1 MVPPAT
7 ALTQNKAICAAA
19 RHTAAGS
26 AQSAARARLTVAPQL
41 PRAASSSV
49 CRSLP
54 TAFLQ
59 ASDQK
64 EREDMIRQGGSFK
77 EALIRKWA
85 QCCSFV
91 AAAAVFEKRAR
102 WCVRRQWLPLLQNV
116 PDDTL
121 DSIFAFFEGRPD
133 AADARLWLDVFV
145 DSQHASDEG
154 QQTSL
159 GDLCVNTVSF

>member
-1 MVPPAT
+1 MPPAT

-19 RHTAAGS
+19 RHTAASS
-26 AQSAARARLTVAPQL
+26 AQPAARARLTVAPQL
-41 PRAASSSV
+41 PWAASSSV
-49 CRSLP
+49 CRGLP
-54 TAFLQ
+54 SAFLQ

-102 WCVRRQWLPLLQNV
+102 WCVADNGCLYCRTFQMTR
-116 PDDTL
+116 
-121 DSIFAFFEGRPD
+121 SIQFCVFRGARGR
-133 AADARLWLDVFV
+133 
-145 DSQHASDEG
+145 S
-154 QQTSL
+154 
-159 GDLCVNTVSF
+159 